1 MPKIKTNGGP
11 MGQLSIGNVVT
22 GGIRLY
28 RDHFQEYYLQALIGS
43 LWAIVPIY
51 GWARYAAM
59 HGLIAR
65 LAFREASE
73 RPETVQEARRQVQ
86 PRMWHFLGAGI
97 LIFLILMGGM
107 FGGRLVV
114 RAIVALMGAI
124 LGQNSGLVILLS
136 FLGFLALGALYVWLY
151 TKLSIVEL
159 PIAIENLGAIDSI
172 KRSWNLTKGMAG
184 RLIGVYLLTFIIGIP
199 VVIGVQLVTGILTFL
214 LPPIL
219 PMDIVLFIVLY
230 ILLYVGFI
238 FAGSALLVPFW
249 QSIKGLVYYDL
260 CSRQEGM
267 GLKLQDDFLSSHSA
281 RFC

>member
-11 MGQLSIGNVVT
+11 MGPLSIGNVVT

-43 LWAIVPIY
+43 LWAIIPIY

-65 LAFREASE
+65 LAFREAIE
-73 RPETVQEARRQVQ
+73 RPETVEQARQQVE
-86 PRMWHFLGAGI
+86 PRMWSFLGAGL

-107 FGGRLVV
+107 FGGGLVV
-114 RAIVALMGAI
+114 GLIVALMGAI
-124 LGQNSGLVILLS
+124 LGQTSGLVILLS

-159 PIAIENLGAIDSI
+159 PIAIENLGARDSI
-172 KRSWNLTKGMAG
+172 RRSWNLTKGMTG
-184 RLIGVYLLTFIIGIP
+184 RLIGVYLLTFIIAIP
-199 VVIGVQLVTGILTFL
+199 VVIAVQLFTGILSFL
-214 LPPIL
+214 LSTIL
-219 PMDIVLFIVLY
+219 PMDMFLFRVLY
-230 ILLYVGFI
+230 ILLYVGLVI
-238 FAGSALLVPFW
+238 AGSALLIPFW
-249 QSIKGLVYYDL
+249 QSIKGLLYYDL

-267 GLKLQDDFLSSHSA
+267 GLKFTK
-281 RFC
+281 